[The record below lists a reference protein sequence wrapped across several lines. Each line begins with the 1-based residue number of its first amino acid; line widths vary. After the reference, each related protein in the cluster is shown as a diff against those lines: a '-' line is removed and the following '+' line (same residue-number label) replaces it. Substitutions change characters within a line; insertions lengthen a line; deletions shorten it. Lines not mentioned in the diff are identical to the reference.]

1 MEKAFAK
8 AEELASAVKEY
19 VDTRL
24 DSVKLSVAEKTSAV
38 LANVL
43 AGMVVALVF
52 VCFIFFG
59 SIALALLLGSW
70 LGAWWLGFLIVAGI
84 YLLLG
89 LITWLARGRLIRLP
103 IMNAMIRQ
111 LFNRLEYDDDEN
123 D

>member
-8 AEELASAVKEY
+8 AEELATAVKEY

-24 DSVKLSVAEKTSAV
+24 DAVKLSVAEKVSAL

-52 VCFIFFG
+52 VCFVFFG

-89 LITWLARGRLIRLP
+89 LITWLARGRLIRIP
-103 IMNAMIRQ
+103 IMNALIRQ
-111 LFNRLEYDDDEN
+111 LFNRLEYEEDEN

>member
-8 AEELASAVKEY
+8 AEELATAVKEY

-24 DSVKLSVAEKTSAV
+24 DAVKLSVAEKVSAL
-38 LANVL
+38 LANLL
-43 AGMVVALVF
+43 AGMVVVLVF
-52 VCFIFFG
+52 LCFVFFG

-89 LITWLARGRLIRLP
+89 LITWLARGRLIRIP
-103 IMNAMIRQ
+103 IMNALIRQ
-111 LFNRLEYDDDEN
+111 LFNRLEYEEDEN

>member
-8 AEELASAVKEY
+8 AEELATAVKEY
-19 VDTRL
+19 VNTRL
-24 DSVKLSVAEKTSAV
+24 DAVKLSVAEKVSAL
-38 LANVL
+38 LANLL
-43 AGMVVALVF
+43 AGMVVVLVF
-52 VCFIFFG
+52 LCFVFFG

-89 LITWLARGRLIRLP
+89 LITWLARGRLIRIP

-111 LFNRLEYDDDEN
+111 LFNRLEYEEDEN

>member
-1 MEKAFAK
+1 
-8 AEELASAVKEY
+8 

-24 DSVKLSVAEKTSAV
+24 DTVKLSVAEKTSAL

-43 AGMVVALVF
+43 AGIVVALVF
-52 VCFIFFG
+52 ICFIFFG

-70 LGAWWLGFLIVAGI
+70 MGAWWLGFLIVAGI

-111 LFNRLEYDDDEN
+111 LFNRLEYDEDEN

>member
-8 AEELASAVKEY
+8 AEELASAVKDY

-52 VCFIFFG
+52 VCFVFFG

-111 LFNRLEYDDDEN
+111 MFNRLEFDDDEN

>member
-8 AEELASAVKEY
+8 AEELATAVKEY

-24 DSVKLSVAEKTSAV
+24 DAVKLSVAEKVSAL
-38 LANVL
+38 LANLL
-43 AGMVVALVF
+43 AGMVVVLVF
-52 VCFIFFG
+52 LCFVFFG

-89 LITWLARGRLIRLP
+89 LITWLARGRLIRIP

-111 LFNRLEYDDDEN
+111 LFNRLEYEEDEN

>member
-19 VDTRL
+19 VDIRL

>member
-24 DSVKLSVAEKTSAV
+24 DTVKLSVAEKTSAV